1 MPTAVLVA
9 PRVTLFSLRARPA
22 AINFW
27 ASWCEPC
34 REEAP
39 ALEQVALTLHGRARL
54 VGVNWNDSLS
64 GARSF
69 VREYHPKF
77 PMLRDSSGAVGYD
90 YGING
95 LPTTFIL
102 NPRGEIVE
110 TLRGPQR
117 VSSLRQALA
126 RAR

>member
-1 MPTAVLVA
+1 MLVA
-9 PRVTLFSLRARPA
+9 PRVTLSSLRARPA

-39 ALEQVALTLHGRARL
+39 ALEQVALALHGRARL
-54 VGVNWNDSLS
+54 VGVNWNDSLG

-69 VREYHPKF
+69 VRKYRPEY
-77 PMLRDSSGAVGYD
+77 PMLRDSSGAVGED
-90 YGING
+90 YGIRG

-102 NPRGEIVE
+102 DPSGEIVE
-110 TLRGPQR
+110 TLSGPQS

-126 RAR
+126 AAR